1 MSSKFIAEYYMNIL
15 FDSTSLLAVKELK
28 ADRRDMTEKEALKDI
43 PKDTY
48 ICLIKMR
55 NPVGKYC
62 TIRTIFYSQIRSRL
76 NSIEREK
83 RLKRKKKCGK

>member
-1 MSSKFIAEYYMNIL
+1 MNSQFIAEYYRNIS
-15 FDSTSLLAVKELK
+15 FDERSLIAVKVLK
-28 ADRRDMTEKEALKDI
+28 SESRDLTEKEALKDI

-62 TIRTIFYSQIRSRL
+62 TTRTIFYSQIRNRL